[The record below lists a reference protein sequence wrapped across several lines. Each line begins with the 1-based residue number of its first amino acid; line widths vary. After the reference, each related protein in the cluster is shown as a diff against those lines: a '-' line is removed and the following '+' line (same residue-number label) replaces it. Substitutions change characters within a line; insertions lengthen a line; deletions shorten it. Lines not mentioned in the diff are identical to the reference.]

1 MWGIH
6 SSIKG
11 KLPSEEQTQR
21 MKRLNSG
28 RLLEKFGQSVKT
40 PIRSQALIAQCK
52 SHCRR
57 GHTTGHHL
65 CIVFIQTH
73 GAAGEKIIWWGQSNI
88 RPHFIVCL
96 VHLWKVKL
104 DFVNILEIKIS
115 QHKQHF
121 AEIWNLFCGQL
132 YRRIK
137 WLLWGD
143 ISQITT
149 IKVFSILLTFLG
161 PCFIFFIKKHCLP
174 GSQTLC
180 FWSSHIPWLFNNLH
194 RHWRRSGF

>member
-1 MWGIH
+1 MKV
-6 SSIKG
+6 SSILFGFPPGFFIVQSWKLQVFQKSHVPTNVCNITG

-28 RLLEKFGQSVKT
+28 RLLEKFGQSVKR
-40 PIRSQALIAQCK
+40 PQKSQALIAPCT

-57 GHTTGHHL
+57 GHTTGHHF
-65 CIVFIQTH
+65 CFVFIQTH
-73 GAAGEKIIWWGQSNI
+73 WAAGEKIIWWGQSNI
-88 RPHFIVCL
+88 RPHSIVCL

-132 YRRIK
+132 YRRFK
-137 WLLWGD
+137 
-143 ISQITT
+143 
-149 IKVFSILLTFLG
+149 
-161 PCFIFFIKKHCLP
+161 
-174 GSQTLC
+174 
-180 FWSSHIPWLFNNLH
+180 
-194 RHWRRSGF
+194 